1 MTRVSSVAGRRRE
14 LKGDFAEGA
23 VQRLMCGSLGRERI
37 SFGLSRKWSAVMYE
51 TCDVVCCVMMLS

>member
-1 MTRVSSVAGRRRE
+1 MTKVSSVSGRRRE

-23 VQRLMCGSLGRERI
+23 AQRPMCGSLGRERT

-51 TCDVVCCVMMLS
+51 TCKIVCCVMMLS